1 MSNSCLGYLVSC
13 VNQTQFLL
21 LLCNASVW
29 VLRSQHKPV
38 PQLWPL
44 LWGWWDPA
52 QAQRGKGKLKPFED
66 GAVAEIGKAERCFC
80 KGSLAPKPL
89 LLQHSGS
96 EALQRI
102 TAGHREEK
110 QAFLSSFLELFFP
123 FGLQFSQ
130 KYQSNADSNNTFGP
144 CWLYLSNL
152 LKTRS

>member
-1 MSNSCLGYLVSC
+1 MSNSRLGYLAGC

-21 LLCNASVW
+21 LLCNACVW
-29 VLRSQHKPV
+29 VFRSQHKPV
-38 PQLWPL
+38 PQLWPV
-44 LWGWWDPA
+44 LWGWWLPA
-52 QAQRGKGKLKPFED
+52 QAQREAQTLWGWSCHWNWEGWTL
-66 GAVAEIGKAERCFC
+66 FC

-89 LLQHSGS
+89 LLQYLGS

-102 TAGHREEK
+102 TAGHKEEK

-130 KYQSNADSNNTFGP
+130 KYQSNTDSNNTSGP
-144 CWLYLSNL
+144 RWLYLSDL